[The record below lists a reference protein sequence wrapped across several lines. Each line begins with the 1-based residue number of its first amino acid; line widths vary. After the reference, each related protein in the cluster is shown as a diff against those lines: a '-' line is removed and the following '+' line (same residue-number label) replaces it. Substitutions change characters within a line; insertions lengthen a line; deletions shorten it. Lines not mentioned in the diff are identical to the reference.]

1 MSKMARVFER
11 NGHSYQLYEVQADPV
26 WNLFEDFGD
35 EAALVGSI
43 TQNGPQFRIEC
54 YWKPE
59 PGARLHDIGARTVD
73 EAVSALLDLA
83 AGEDPRGVMN
93 RRVRSD
99 GSTLR
104 RAVIAITSANSIT
117 PRPQPRCSPR
127 GELRRDRGRRGSC
140 GRSCLTASQG
150 PAIA

>member
-1 MSKMARVFER
+1 MSRMARVFER

-43 TQNGPQFRIEC
+43 TQNGPQFSIEC

-59 PGARLHDIGARTVD
+59 PGARLHDIDARTVD

-83 AGEDPRGVMN
+83 AGEDPRGVVN

-104 RAVIAITSANSIT
+104 RAVIDRVGKQHHPASTT
-117 PRPQPRCSPR
+117 PVLTQWRVAARQRP
-127 GELRRDRGRRGSC
+127 
-140 GRSCLTASQG
+140 AW
-150 PAIA
+150 

>member
-73 EAVSALLDLA
+73 EAVSALLDLT

-104 RAVIAITSANSIT
+104 RAVIDHVGKQHHPASTT
-117 PRPQPRCSPR
+117 PVFTPWRVAARQRP
-127 GELRRDRGRRGSC
+127 
-140 GRSCLTASQG
+140 AW
-150 PAIA
+150 